1 MAGLNG
7 ITAPNGSNSSGVGLD
22 NPKLTGHLKSAHVG
36 SESSNKNLVV
46 PDSVKKKAE
55 SLLESLPS
63 TIKPGV
69 QEQGHGTD
77 SAALADFDAKQKK
90 YEADVAAR
98 NSILS
103 ENAKIRGENAGITGL
118 IDETD
123 RAIRD
128 LDALM
133 AHVDFRDCHFSKG
146 ELVNLAAKST
156 TVREAAQWLLTKWEQ
171 LPKNVFGDLSAEAL
185 LGYQAMLRNAKGDLQ
200 KRLKP
205 ELAVP
210 PEPTQPVSPGV
221 KPPSTPPPP
230 GQPAS
235 TSQASTGA
243 TNSSGTN
250 SSTGSNGSPA
260 TGSTS
265 GTNNAAGSGQ
275 TGATAGTSATANLDA
290 VPAFTSTGTT
300 GEARLLDGIDH
311 CQAQLDALEKDITA
325 CKDNPAQMQAL
336 NNKYTKLQTA
346 QSMLMQLLKQ
356 RTEMMNNIQKMYSEM
371 AMSAVRNMR

>member
-1 MAGLNG
+1 MAGMNG
-7 ITAPNGSNSSGVGLD
+7 ITTLNGPGLSGLGTD
-22 NPKLTGHLKSAHVG
+22 DSKLTGHLKSAHVG
-36 SESSNKNLVV
+36 TESPNKNVVV
-46 PDSVKKKAE
+46 PDGVKKNTE

-205 ELAVP
+205 ESAVP
-210 PEPTQPVSPGV
+210 QEPTQPVSPGV
-221 KPPSTPPPP
+221 KPPSTPPP
-230 GQPAS
+230 
-235 TSQASTGA
+235 T
-243 TNSSGTN
+243 
-250 SSTGSNGSPA
+250 
-260 TGSTS
+260 
-265 GTNNAAGSGQ
+265 
-275 TGATAGTSATANLDA
+275 
-290 VPAFTSTGTT
+290 
-300 GEARLLDGIDH
+300 R
-311 CQAQLDALEKDITA
+311 
-325 CKDNPAQMQAL
+325 
-336 NNKYTKLQTA
+336 
-346 QSMLMQLLKQ
+346 
-356 RTEMMNNIQKMYSEM
+356 
-371 AMSAVRNMR
+371 